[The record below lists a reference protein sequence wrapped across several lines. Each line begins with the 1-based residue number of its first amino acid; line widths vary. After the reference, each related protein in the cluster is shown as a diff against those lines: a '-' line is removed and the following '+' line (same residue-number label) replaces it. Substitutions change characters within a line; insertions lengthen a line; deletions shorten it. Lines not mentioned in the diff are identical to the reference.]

1 MYEQC
6 ELVRLKKAVMAK
18 LSDIEKGFKR
28 FGRIGALVDSAQQQE
43 SNARVETRLASV
55 ELYMKGLAD
64 ALGVEVKG
72 PKQEKAK
79 GQTGEGLA
87 ENPRNDLEREERRR
101 LKQKLKDAIEYTHDI
116 STEHSPQDN
125 AGWTEHVFGICRPD
139 GRVGKEGSRSLLRL
153 MVFRLYLSVI
163 TPT

>member
-1 MYEQC
+1 
-6 ELVRLKKAVMAK
+6 
-18 LSDIEKGFKR
+18 
-28 FGRIGALVDSAQQQE
+28 
-43 SNARVETRLASV
+43 VEARLASV
-55 ELYMKGLAD
+55 ELCMKGFAD
-64 ALGVEVKG
+64 ALGVEVKD
-72 PKQEKAK
+72 Q

-116 STEHSPQDN
+116 SAEHSTQDS

-153 MVFRLYLSVI
+153 MLFRLYLPVMQSTCLCYDQDNEASKCVI